1 MYLDNVNKMKLYI
14 EIGHFLEKPR
24 QYDWL
29 RP

>member
-29 RP
+29 T